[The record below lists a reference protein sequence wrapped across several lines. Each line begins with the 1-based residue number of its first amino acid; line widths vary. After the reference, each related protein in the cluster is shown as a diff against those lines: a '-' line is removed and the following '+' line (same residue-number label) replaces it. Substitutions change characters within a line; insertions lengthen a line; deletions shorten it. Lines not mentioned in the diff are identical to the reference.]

1 MKTIVKFLSTFEKQT
16 KTNCW
21 KKQFIYIFF
30 FQENLYGIAY
40 NRFINK
46 TNYKFFFFWFKK

>member
-1 MKTIVKFLSTFEKQT
+1 MKTIIQKSGS
-16 KTNCW
+16 N
-21 KKQFIYIFF
+21 KQFLYIFF

-46 TNYKFFFFWFKK
+46 VNSKNFFFV